1 MELTRLALGKPR
13 MKHTL
18 TSLLVATLGLVV
30 PSIARGGDIEG
41 AVTDVATGNPL
52 RGAQIEIS
60 GRAQSVL
67 ADGAG
72 RFLLRDLPA
81 GTYELVVT
89 FVGFE
94 TRRVTVAVPETGR
107 VSRDVVLEGVA
118 TSETVVVRGFR
129 SAQSEALQR
138 KLHAATIKEVAT
150 ANDIGKLSD
159 QNAAEA
165 LQRLPGVSITLDQ
178 GEGRYV
184 ILRGIDPGLNSITID
199 GAVIG
204 SPESNR
210 LVALDTIP
218 SDVLASLEVVKTV
231 TPDMDG
237 NAVGGSINL
246 VTPSAFDEPT
256 GQLLKV
262 AAEIGYYDLNGENP
276 TGANVTWSRVFGA
289 DGTFGLLLSA
299 SHSRR
304 EYESENVQGNTW
316 EEEGGFFI
324 PDELVMRDYT
334 LERIRD
340 SIVANLEWRPSE
352 KTSIYW
358 RNIWNEFEDTE
369 QRIETV
375 LSYREGDLVGQT
387 PTSGTFTEGEGARAS
402 KDRREKQSILNS
414 TLGGEFLV
422 GDWTIDAAYTYG
434 KTEQDTPYDNE
445 WAFELAEGLP
455 MSYDVSQFF
464 FNVDGGAAFS
474 NSANFEFDELEL
486 ARQLVEEDLDVF
498 RLDFKR
504 DVWFGDN
511 PGFLKFGAKLISR
524 EKTSD
529 QEALVYDGFDGDLL
543 LTQVDRPGKRRFYC
557 SERCYEIG
565 PAIDHPAANAF
576 FRNNFPGF
584 ELNEDDSR
592 EVSAEADYRVEEDIA
607 AGYLMGSV
615 DFRKLSLT
623 GGVRVER
630 TDADFS
636 APDIVFED
644 GDLAPEFPIRRGA
657 KDYTNWLPGL
667 LARWTLRDN
676 VLVRGAWT
684 NTLGRA
690 PYEDLVPFRIFEI
703 EPDGGAF
710 EGQVEEGNP
719 DLDPL
724 ESMNLDFAVEWYM
737 KTGGILA
744 LAAFYK
750 DIDNPIFT
758 RVTTLENVEFEGRFF
773 SELERSRPENAV
785 SGDILGLEIN
795 YQQQFRA
802 LPSPFDGF
810 GVSLNYTWIDSEARV
825 FGRDD
830 RLPFFLQS
838 DQIGNAAIFWEKHGF
853 EIRAAIAYRSEY
865 LDEVGDDKESDI
877 YVDDRHQ
884 VDLKASYDFNNG
896 LTLFLEVLNI
906 TDEPLRV
913 YSGRPGRLAENEI
926 YSWNALLGA
935 QYRF

>member
-1 MELTRLALGKPR
+1 MKNTSPR
-13 MKHTL
+13 
-18 TSLLVATLGLVV
+18 LLVAALWLSF
-30 PSIARGGDIEG
+30 PAIALGGDIEG
-41 AVTDVATGNPL
+41 TVTDAATGNPL
-52 RGAQIEIS
+52 RGAQL
-60 GRAQSVL
+60 VL
-67 ADGAG
+67 TDRSDRVLTDGAG

-81 GTYELVVT
+81 GTYQVVVT

-94 TRRVTVAVPETGR
+94 TGRFNLSVPETGR
-107 VSRDVVLEGVA
+107 IRRDLVLEAVA
-118 TSETVVVRGFR
+118 TTEAVIVRGFR
-129 SAQSEALQR
+129 LAQSEALQR
-138 KLHAATIKEVAT
+138 KLNAATIKEVAT
-150 ANDIGKLSD
+150 ADDVGKLSD

-184 ILRGIDPGLNSITID
+184 ILRGIDPALNAITID

-218 SDVLASLEVVKTV
+218 SDVLARLEVVKTV

-237 NAVGGSINL
+237 NAVGGSVNL
-246 VTPSAFDEPT
+246 VTPSAFDEPS

-262 AAEIGYYDLNGENP
+262 AAEIGYYDLNGESP
-276 TGANVTWSRVFGA
+276 SGANLTWSRVFGA
-289 DGTFGLLLSA
+289 DGTFGFLLSA

-334 LERIRD
+334 LERTRD
-340 SIVANLEWRPSE
+340 SVVANLEWRPSD
-352 KTSIYW
+352 TMSIYW
-358 RNIWNEFEDTE
+358 RNIWNEFQDTE

-402 KDRREKQSILNS
+402 KDRRENQSILNS

-422 GDWTIDAAYTYG
+422 GAWTIDAAYTHG

-445 WAFELAEGLP
+445 WVFELADPLP
-455 MSYDVSQFF
+455 MSYDVSRFF

-474 NSANFEFDELEL
+474 DSDNFEFDELEA

-498 RLDFKR
+498 VLDFKR
-504 DVWFGDN
+504 ETWFGDN
-511 PGFLKFGAKLISR
+511 PGFLKFGAKRLSR

-529 QEALVYDGFDGDLL
+529 QEALVYDGFGGDLL
-543 LTQVDRPGKRRFYC
+543 LTPVSRPGKSRFYC

-565 PAIDHPAANAF
+565 PAIDHRAADAF
-576 FRNNFPGF
+576 FGENSGDF
-584 ELNEDDSR
+584 ELSEDDSR
-592 EVSAEADYRVEEDIA
+592 EVSAEADYRVEEDIT

-615 DFRKLSLT
+615 DFRNYSLT

-630 TDADFS
+630 TEAEYT
-636 APDIVFED
+636 ATDIVFED
-644 GDLAPEFPIRRGA
+644 GDLAPELPIRRGE

-667 LARWTLRDN
+667 LARWTVRDN
-676 VLVRGAWT
+676 LLVRGAWT
-684 NTLGRA
+684 NTVGRA
-690 PYEDLVPFRIFEI
+690 PYEDLVPFRVFEL
-703 EPDGGAF
+703 EPDGDAF
-710 EGQVEEGNP
+710 QGEVSEGNP

-737 KTGGILA
+737 RTGGILA

-758 RVTTLENVEFEGRFF
+758 RVTTLENVEYEGRLFT
-773 SELERSRPENAV
+773 ELERSRPENAV
-785 SGDILGLEIN
+785 SGEILGIEFN

-802 LPSPFDGF
+802 LPAPFDGL
-810 GVSLNYTWIDSEARV
+810 GVSFNYTWTDSEARV
-825 FGRDD
+825 FDRDD

-838 DQIGNAAIFWEKHGF
+838 DHIANAAVFWEKHGF
-853 EIRAAIAYRSEY
+853 EVRAALAYRSEY
-865 LDEVGDDKESDI
+865 LDEVSDDVETDI
-877 YVDDRHQ
+877 YVDSRTQ
-884 VDLKASYDFNNG
+884 VDLKGSYDFTNG
-896 LTLFLEVLNI
+896 LTIFLELLNV
-906 TDEPLRV
+906 TDEPLR
-913 YSGRPGRLAENEI
+913 YFSGRSSRLAENEI